1 MNNNKNGR
9 SSSFK
14 KIAQFVLILQSL
26 VLPIVVATSSASSA
40 LSKSSLIIQQCLL
53 SDELLKH
60 HPDSVTEI
68 PGYNAPLPTPWFS
81 GYLTYEFYNRTVHTH
96 YTFVLAEN
104 NEDATKPII
113 YWSSTYY
120 YYFL

>member
-1 MNNNKNGR
+1 VFLLLL
-9 SSSFK
+9 SS
-14 KIAQFVLILQSL
+14 QSL
-26 VLPIVVATSSASSA
+26 LLWPSIVVATSLSS
-40 LSKSSLIIQQCLL
+40 SSSSSTRTSSIQQCLL

-68 PGYNAPLPTPWFS
+68 PGYNAPVPTPWFS

-104 NEDATKPII
+104 NEEATKPII

-120 YYFL
+120 IIYLFTTSS